1 MLNRAKVFFLIL
13 LLSAFS
19 VITAVYIYNRY
30 SIFLEE
36 DYLSNSLSAVKIYDD
51 IKTENLNKYNPQ
63 NQKALDVL
71 LYKINLELFPEEKK
85 ISGDVTIRAVVLDTS
100 IKNIVLNLYD
110 NMIIR
115 ELKVNKQ
122 NVNYIQKDRNLEI
135 SPGFFLDD
143 TIDVRIIYS
152 GTPEKKGFGSFNFD
166 TASAKPF
173 IYTLNEPVYASTW
186 FPCIDL
192 PDDKALAEINIKADS
207 ALTTV
212 SNGKLIN
219 IKKEGAKSTYQWKTV
234 YPISTYLIT
243 FITGNL
249 KFFGE
254 KYYSA
259 SGDSLQLSYYALPAN
274 LENAKRDFADHKKYL
289 KVFEELFSP
298 YPFVHEKYGVA
309 EFLWQYGAME
319 NQTITGIGSN
329 FITGRKFFTD
339 MLIHEL
345 AHHWWGNSV
354 GPKTWKDIW
363 LNEGFATYSE
373 ALYWEKESGIS
384 ALKSTMR
391 SKKGDFAS
399 GTLYNPQ
406 ISLFSNMI
414 YNKGA
419 WVLHMLRKEMGSV
432 KFFELL
438 KEYYKTFAYKNADT
452 YDLKK
457 MAEKIS
463 GQKLDYF
470 FHQWVFKGEGI
481 IDIEYNWNLEAKG
494 KSFFVQLNINQLQN
508 GYDIYKFPVE
518 IKFIFDD
525 GTDSIEQVSIDSR
538 KSSFIFALNKKPVE
552 VVLDP
557 EMWLLAKI
565 KFSN

>member
-110 NMIIR
+110 NLIIR

-135 SPGFFLDD
+135 SPGFFLND

-212 SNGKLIN
+212 SNGKLI
-219 IKKEGAKSTYQWKTV
+219 
-234 YPISTYLIT
+234 
-243 FITGNL
+243 
-249 KFFGE
+249 
-254 KYYSA
+254 
-259 SGDSLQLSYYALPAN
+259 
-274 LENAKRDFADHKKYL
+274 
-289 KVFEELFSP
+289 
-298 YPFVHEKYGVA
+298 
-309 EFLWQYGAME
+309 
-319 NQTITGIGSN
+319 
-329 FITGRKFFTD
+329 
-339 MLIHEL
+339 
-345 AHHWWGNSV
+345 
-354 GPKTWKDIW
+354 
-363 LNEGFATYSE
+363 
-373 ALYWEKESGIS
+373 
-384 ALKSTMR
+384 
-391 SKKGDFAS
+391 
-399 GTLYNPQ
+399 
-406 ISLFSNMI
+406 
-414 YNKGA
+414 
-419 WVLHMLRKEMGSV
+419 
-432 KFFELL
+432 
-438 KEYYKTFAYKNADT
+438 
-452 YDLKK
+452 
-457 MAEKIS
+457 
-463 GQKLDYF
+463 
-470 FHQWVFKGEGI
+470 
-481 IDIEYNWNLEAKG
+481 
-494 KSFFVQLNINQLQN
+494 
-508 GYDIYKFPVE
+508 
-518 IKFIFDD
+518 
-525 GTDSIEQVSIDSR
+525 
-538 KSSFIFALNKKPVE
+538 
-552 VVLDP
+552 
-557 EMWLLAKI
+557 
-565 KFSN
+565 